1 MIKVVGPFLKWPGGK
16 RWLIARFKHIFPKEY
31 NNYFEPFLGGG
42 SAFFYLAP
50 KHAMISDIN
59 VELINAYR
67 VMARNSVQLRERL
80 EAHQEQHSTEYY
92 YDVREHT
99 PADQV
104 GRAARFLYLNR
115 TCFNGMYRVNL
126 LGQFNVPIGTKQ
138 HFTDDVY
145 RFEEYSQILQNTH
158 IRAQDFVNTI
168 RQANECDLIFAD
180 PPYTIAHNQNS
191 FIKYNEKLFSWKDQ
205 KRLLNALVKA
215 RSRGAIIIATNANY
229 PALQRMYEENHFH
242 TQPVSRFSSIS
253 GVSEGRGKQEELLI
267 SSFQINLQG
276 ELK

>member
-1 MIKVVGPFLKWPGGK
+1 MKWPGGK
-16 RWLIARFKHIFPKEY
+16 RWLITNFKHIFPQKY

-50 KHAMISDIN
+50 QHGMISDIN
-59 VELINAYR
+59 VELINVYR
-67 VMARNSVQLRERL
+67 VMARNPVQLRERL

-92 YDVREHT
+92 YDVREHI

-104 GRAARFLYLNR
+104 ERAARFLYLNR
-115 TCFNGMYRVNL
+115 TCFNGMYRVNQ
-126 LGQFNVPIGTKQ
+126 LGKFNVPIGTKQ
-138 HFTDDVY
+138 NFTDDVY
-145 RFEEYSQILQNTH
+145 RFEEYSQILQNTY

-168 RQANECDLIFAD
+168 RLANEGDLIFAD

-205 KRLLNALVKA
+205 KRLLSALVKA

-229 PALQRMYEENHFH
+229 PALQHMYEENNFY

-253 GVSEGRGKQEELLI
+253 GVNEGRGKQEELLVA
-267 SSFQINLQG
+267 SFQIN
-276 ELK
+276 